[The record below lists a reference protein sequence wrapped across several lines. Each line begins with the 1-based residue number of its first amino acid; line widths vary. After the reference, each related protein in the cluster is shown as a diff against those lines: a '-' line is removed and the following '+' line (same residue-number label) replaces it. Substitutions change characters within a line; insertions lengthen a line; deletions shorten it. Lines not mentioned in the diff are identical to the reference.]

1 MLLPD
6 YVALLPEL
14 TTSMPPSIAASTG
27 IDALCH
33 LLECFTSTVANPV
46 SDNAALIGLHKL
58 VRHIERSVN
67 QPQDLTA
74 KLEML
79 WASWYGGAAINYSGT
94 HRCMRSPIRLAVRH
108 LPHGVANAILLAPC
122 MRVVRPHAV
131 AKFAQ
136 VWDLIPDA
144 DRTLSAEEKSHA
156 LVAWLAALVK
166 RLPLPDN
173 LAALG
178 VPQESISALSA
189 AAQNVKRL
197 MNNAPCSVSR
207 EEIAAIYQTLY
218 PEHA

>member
-1 MLLPD
+1 
-6 YVALLPEL
+6 
-14 TTSMPPSIAASTG
+14 
-27 IDALCH
+27 
-33 LLECFTSTVANPV
+33 
-46 SDNAALIGLHKL
+46 
-58 VRHIERSVN
+58 
-67 QPQDLTA
+67 
-74 KLEML
+74 
-79 WASWYGGAAINYSGT
+79 
-94 HRCMRSPIRLAVRH
+94 
-108 LPHGVANAILLAPC
+108 
-122 MRVVRPHAV
+122 
-131 AKFAQ
+131 
-136 VWDLIPDA
+136 PDA

>member
-1 MLLPD
+1 
-6 YVALLPEL
+6 
-14 TTSMPPSIAASTG
+14 
-27 IDALCH
+27 
-33 LLECFTSTVANPV
+33 
-46 SDNAALIGLHKL
+46 
-58 VRHIERSVN
+58 
-67 QPQDLTA
+67 
-74 KLEML
+74 ML
-79 WASWYGGAAINYSGT
+79 WASWYGGAAINYAGT
-94 HRCMRSPIRLAVRH
+94 HLVHALSYPLGGTWH
-108 LPHGVANAILLAPC
+108 LPHGVANTILLAPC
-122 MRVVRPHAV
+122 MRVVRPYAV

-178 VPQESISALSA
+178 VPLESISALSA

-218 PEHA
+218 PEHT